1 MSRKTMVVE
10 YLFDDPRMNVVVD
23 NPSED
28 EIAFVRAMSTYDGR
42 SYPNYGGLMTNLG
55 IIGIKVTYREWNVAD
70 LFAGGDGITPLRPR
84 WVA

>member
-28 EIAFVRAMSTYDGR
+28 EIEFVRAMSTYDGR
-42 SYPNYGGLMTNLG
+42 SYPNYGGLMNNLG
-55 IIGIKVTYREWNVAD
+55 IIGINITQREWNVAD
-70 LFAGGDGITPLRPR
+70 LFTGGDRITPLRPR
-84 WVA
+84 